1 MNYQRERYT
10 TGEKSL
16 TKNEWDK
23 LIGVVDNLEDE
34 VLFKLTVTCGFRRE
48 DICHGAVKKY
58 KDKIQLPVITGIKIK
73 NIELDNLSDSDNNK
87 ITYTEH
93 KKNRDR
99 TIHISKNNALLIR
112 KLINSRGK
120 NQSPYLITYSGA
132 TAYRKLQKYCDKAGI
147 PRRPFHAL
155 RATCIKFCQG
165 AGWTPEQVSR
175 LTGDT
180 IAVIQEHYST
190 PSDSEMAE
198 VVLNKTII

>member
-1 MNYQRERYT
+1 MNYKRERYT

-16 TKNEWDK
+16 TKNEWNK

-48 DICHGAVKKY
+48 DICHGTVKKY

-73 NIELDNLSDSDNNK
+73 NIDLDNSQ
-87 ITYTEH
+87 IQYTEH
-93 KKNRDR
+93 KKNRER
-99 TIHISKNNALLIR
+99 IIPISQEISLLIR

-147 PRRPFHAL
+147 SRRPFHAL